1 MELESTQ
8 RGACND
14 MPSDDEFDVLGA
26 VCRAEDCP
34 VSSLSDVDRQLMIA
48 DELIERNCVVYEIRE
63 GFEGERPPVER

>member
-48 DELIERNCVVYEIRE
+48 DELS
-63 GFEGERPPVER
+63 